1 MRKSAKRNPHEEERI
16 NETWLIPYADM
27 LTLLLALFIVLYA
40 ISSINTSRFEE
51 LVRSFRLAFNAGFGI
66 LEQASLFEQG
76 KSQTKDRELEI
87 GDIPK
92 STNQLRREEQQ
103 HLEELKEELNRY
115 ISQNGLTSE
124 LEIKLNH
131 TELLIIIRDHALFD
145 SGKADVKPE
154 ARRLALAIS
163 QMLEDYNDYEIVV
176 SGHTDNVPIN
186 TPEFPSNW
194 ELSAKRAINFMKIL
208 LENKAFDPSRFR
220 AVGYG
225 EYQPIDPRDT
235 PEARAKNRRVE
246 VAILRKYSDV
256 TETVP
261 AAPET
266 AGTVTAAQLSAAE

>member
-1 MRKSAKRNPHEEERI
+1 VRKSAKRNPHEEERI

-103 HLEELKEELNRY
+103 HLEELQEELNRY

>member
-1 MRKSAKRNPHEEERI
+1 MRKSAKRNPHEDEHI

-40 ISSINTSRFEE
+40 ISSLNTSRFEE
-51 LVRSFRLAFNAGFGI
+51 LIRSFRLAFNAGFGV
-66 LEQASLFEQG
+66 LEQASLFDQG

-87 GDIPK
+87 GSIPK
-92 STNQLRREEQQ
+92 TPNQLRKEEQQ
-103 HLEELKEELNRY
+103 HLEKLQEELNQY
-115 ISQNGLTSE
+115 IAQNGLTSD

-131 TELLIIIRDHALFD
+131 SELLIIIREHALFD

-208 LENKAFDPSRFR
+208 LENEAFDPSRFR

-246 VAILRKYSDV
+246 VAILRKYTEN

-261 AAPET
+261 VAPET
-266 AGTVTAAQLSAAE
+266 AGTVAAAQ

>member
-1 MRKSAKRNPHEEERI
+1 VRKSARRNPHEDEHI
-16 NETWLIPYADM
+16 NESWLIPYADM

-40 ISSINTSRFEE
+40 ISSINTSRFQE
-51 LVRSFRLAFNAGFGI
+51 LVQSFRLAFNAGFGV
-66 LEQASLFEQG
+66 LEQASLFERG

-87 GDIPK
+87 GNIPK
-92 STNQLRREEQQ
+92 TPSQLREEEQE
-103 HLEELKEELNRY
+103 HLEELQRELNQY
-115 ISQNGLTSE
+115 IAQNGLTSD

-131 TELLIIIRDHALFD
+131 SELLIVIRDHALFD
-145 SGKADVKPE
+145 SGKADLKPE
-154 ARRLALAIS
+154 ARRLAAAIS
-163 QMLEDYNDYEIVV
+163 EMLADYNDYEIVV

-208 LENKAFDPSRFR
+208 LENEAFDPSRFR

-235 PEARAKNRRVE
+235 PEARQKNRRVE
-246 VAILRKYSDV
+246 VALLRKYTDT

-261 AAPET
+261 VIADT
-266 AGTVTAAQLSAAE
+266 AGTVAAAQ

>member
-1 MRKSAKRNPHEEERI
+1 VRKSAKRNPHEDEHI

-40 ISSINTSRFEE
+40 ISSLNTSRFEE
-51 LVRSFRLAFNAGFGI
+51 LVRSFRLAFNSGFGI

-76 KSQTKDRELEI
+76 KSHTRDRELEV

-92 STNQLRREEQQ
+92 STNQLRKEEQQ
-103 HLEELKEELNRY
+103 HLEELQEELNRY
-115 ISQNGLTSE
+115 IVQNGLTSE

-131 TELLIIIRDHALFD
+131 TELLIIIREHALFD

-163 QMLEDYNDYEIVV
+163 QMLEDYKDYEIVV

-208 LENKAFDPSRFR
+208 LENTAFDPSRFR

-225 EYQPIDPRDT
+225 EYQPVDPRDT

-246 VAILRKYSDV
+246 VAILRKYSDA

-266 AGTVTAAQLSAAE
+266 AGTVTAAQLPAAE

>member
-103 HLEELKEELNRY
+103 HLEELQEELNRY